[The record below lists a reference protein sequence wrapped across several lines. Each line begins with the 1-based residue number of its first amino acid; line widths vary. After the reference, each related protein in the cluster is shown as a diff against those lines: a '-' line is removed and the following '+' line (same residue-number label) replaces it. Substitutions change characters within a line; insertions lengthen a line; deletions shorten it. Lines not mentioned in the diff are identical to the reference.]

1 MTSWI
6 QSSDFSSEN
15 IKPLESFED
24 FETYID
30 NLLKEQFDKS
40 MQELEVSNQES
51 CPWGIGVDMETN
63 YGLHV
68 TREDFSMNTYAVL
81 VQETVKKKL
90 FGFIPVSKTNEQWEN
105 DLSYDQMK
113 VAVAAY
119 YSRKQKMQ
127 DKTF

>member
-40 MQELEVSNQES
+40 MQELEVSNKES

-90 FGFIPVSKTNEQWEN
+90 FGFIPISKTNEQWEN

-113 VAVAAY
+113 TAVAAY

-127 DKTF
+127 DKTK

>member
-6 QSSDFSSEN
+6 QSSDFSSED

-40 MQELEVSNQES
+40 MQELEVSNKES

-113 VAVAAY
+113 VAVAGY
-119 YSRKQKMQ
+119 YSRKQKML
-127 DKTF
+127 TL

>member
-40 MQELEVSNQES
+40 MQELEVSNKES

-113 VAVAAY
+113 VAVAGY
-119 YSRKQKMQ
+119 YSRKQKML
-127 DKTF
+127 TL